1 MKPTQFLLLISSL
14 TASACATTPA
24 APTDTQLAQPGPTRY
39 KVTVVSASI
48 APETRE
54 HQPWHKVEPSAAVPV
69 LKSLATFS
77 SIPFLP
83 EAIDA
88 MLGERRS
95 GSGIPPSPQ
104 VKVHVGKLVLQSGA
118 IRTTLE
124 PQWHWSFA
132 LDRRDYVADSP
143 ISFVIGDA
151 DGGREIGTH
160 STTVAQLLDRPGTQV
175 EAPPSVGLLQIA
187 VEPLPEV
194 SKTRTYHFSIPANQ
208 SLMSRIL
215 SQGPRSDTDWRAIPI
230 LNGDSIHVV
239 AKGTVRL
246 HLGLFRTFMIY
257 LARREFRSAWAYI
270 PIPCRGARKCPRG
283 ALVAILAGRCRLVGT
298 EQEFPRV
305 EEAGQLLLVINDAD
319 EIGGNSGQFDVTV
332 EVNPPDLIEQRR
344 LSPAYEAPSRGH

>member
-1 MKPTQFLLLISSL
+1 VKPTHFLVLISSL
-14 TASACATTPA
+14 TAGACATAPS
-24 APTDTQLAQPGPTRY
+24 APTDTQPAQPGFTRY

-48 APETRE
+48 AAETPE
-54 HQPWHKVEPSAAVPV
+54 HQAWHKVEPSAAVPV

-83 EAIDA
+83 EAVDA
-88 MLGERRS
+88 MVGERRS

-104 VKVHVGKLVLQSGA
+104 VKVHIGSLVLQSGA

-132 LDRRDYVADSP
+132 LDRRDYVPDSP

-160 STTVAQLLDRPGTQV
+160 STTVAQLLDHPGTQV
-175 EAPPSVGLLQIA
+175 KAPPSVGLLQIA
-187 VEPLPEV
+187 VEPLPDV

-215 SQGPRSDTDWRAIPI
+215 NQGPRSDTDWRAIPI

-239 AKGTVRL
+239 AKGTVTL
-246 HLGLFRTFMIY
+246 DPGLFRFNEPVGPKGIQVSMGVY
-257 LARREFRSAWAYI
+257 PHPLQGCEEMPS
-270 PIPCRGARKCPRG
+270 G

-332 EVNPPDLIEQRR
+332 EVNSPDLIKQRHP
-344 LSPAYEAPSRGH
+344 SPEYQAPSWGQ